1 MQPTTELTPI
11 QLTLLNLVT
20 RGCSILEA
28 AKEAPKANADPTEL
42 SWATIMEWSRTIP
55 GFRLALDEAIECR
68 ALLGRERAQEL
79 SYEALQVLQ
88 KLLRDEK
95 ASASVRLRASL
106 AVIKMS
112 RPGMSTDSTETKR
125 KPAPEQQPQAEP
137 KSETAENSEIV
148 HKVHKAAQ
156 SQPVRLPVEP
166 GRNSVCPCGSGAK
179 FKRCCG
185 NPAPTTAAQQ
195 SAAA

>member
-1 MQPTTELTPI
+1 MQPNTELTPI
-11 QLTLLNLVT
+11 QLTLLNYVT
-20 RGCSILEA
+20 RGWSILQA
-28 AKEAPKANADPTEL
+28 AQEAPTANADPTEL
-42 SWATIMEWSRTIP
+42 SWATVMEWNRTIP
-55 GFRLALDEAIECR
+55 EFRLALDQAIECR
-68 ALLGRERAQEL
+68 ALLSRERAYEL
-79 SYEALQVLQ
+79 SYEALQVLP

-95 ASASVRLRASL
+95 ASTSVRLRASL
-106 AVIKMS
+106 AVIKMATH
-112 RPGMSTDSTETKR
+112 GMSKHGAEAKH

-148 HKVHKAAQ
+148 NKVHKAAQ
-156 SQPVRLPVEP
+156 SQSVGLSVEP

-195 SAAA
+195 SVAA